1 MRVLN
6 YTFNKSDLIS
16 MLSSLDDITLLRKSR
31 GFNHNKIETDPS
43 HNQERVGTRVGTRL
57 VNNHIHFKAKLY
69 QAISVLVVVAT
80 NTIVIYM
87 NAQHGNKP
95 AGNVVG

>member
-1 MRVLN
+1 
-6 YTFNKSDLIS
+6 
-16 MLSSLDDITLLRKSR
+16 MLSSLDDVILLRKSR
-31 GFNHNKIETDPS
+31 GFNHNRIETNLSP
-43 HNQERVGTRVGTRL
+43 NQKRGGTRVGIRL
-57 VNNHIHFKAKLY
+57 VHNNIHYKAKLN
-69 QAISVLVVVAT
+69 QATSVLVVVAT